1 MRILIL
7 NLFKKSAKTKTHM
20 RLHQSGCVAILWL
33 SRDTS
38 RFNLQL
44 ECINKVLQ
52 KNPKKTN
59 TTKKRKKKL

>member
-1 MRILIL
+1 
-7 NLFKKSAKTKTHM
+7 M

-52 KNPKKTN
+52 KNKQTQQ
-59 TTKKRKKKL
+59 KKL

>member
-1 MRILIL
+1 
-7 NLFKKSAKTKTHM
+7 M

-38 RFNLQL
+38 RLNLQL

-52 KNPKKTN
+52 KKTKKQTN
-59 TTKKRKKKL
+59 TKKKNYE

>member
-1 MRILIL
+1 
-7 NLFKKSAKTKTHM
+7 M

-33 SRDTS
+33 SRDMS

-52 KNPKKTN
+52 KKKKHN
-59 TTKKRKKKL
+59 KKKRKKKL

>member
-1 MRILIL
+1 
-7 NLFKKSAKTKTHM
+7 M

-33 SRDTS
+33 SRDMS

-52 KNPKKTN
+52 KKNKQQKQQKKE
-59 TTKKRKKKL
+59 KKL

>member
-1 MRILIL
+1 
-7 NLFKKSAKTKTHM
+7 M

-44 ECINKVLQ
+44 ECISKVLQ
-52 KNPKKTN
+52 KKTKKNNKQTQQKKTMN
-59 TTKKRKKKL
+59 KYR

>member
-1 MRILIL
+1 M
-7 NLFKKSAKTKTHM
+7 H
-20 RLHQSGCVAILWL
+20 LHQSGCVAILWL

-52 KNPKKTN
+52 KQQQTQQKKPKKN
-59 TTKKRKKKL
+59 YE

>member
-1 MRILIL
+1 MG
-7 NLFKKSAKTKTHM
+7 
-20 RLHQSGCVAILWL
+20 LHQSGCVAILWL

-52 KNPKKTN
+52 KKTNKQTQQKKKKKTMN
-59 TTKKRKKKL
+59 K

>member
-1 MRILIL
+1 M
-7 NLFKKSAKTKTHM
+7 KTHM

-52 KNPKKTN
+52 KKKKKTEKKK
-59 TTKKRKKKL
+59 TKKKQKKKTMNK

>member
-1 MRILIL
+1 
-7 NLFKKSAKTKTHM
+7 M

-52 KNPKKTN
+52 KKNKNKQTQQKKTMN
-59 TTKKRKKKL
+59 KYR

>member
-1 MRILIL
+1 
-7 NLFKKSAKTKTHM
+7 M

-52 KNPKKTN
+52 KKQQNKQTQQKKEKKTMN
-59 TTKKRKKKL
+59 K

>member
-1 MRILIL
+1 
-7 NLFKKSAKTKTHM
+7 M

-52 KNPKKTN
+52 KKNKQTN
-59 TTKKRKKKL
+59 TTKKTMNKYRLL

>member
-1 MRILIL
+1 
-7 NLFKKSAKTKTHM
+7 M

-38 RFNLQL
+38 HFNLQL

-52 KNPKKTN
+52 KKQQNKHN
-59 TTKKRKKKL
+59 KKKKKKNYE

>member
-1 MRILIL
+1 
-7 NLFKKSAKTKTHM
+7 M

-52 KNPKKTN
+52 KKQTQQKKN
-59 TTKKRKKKL
+59 EKKKL